1 MGRRVSLVALP
12 HDKGCEVG
20 HMFKSTL
27 RDDDGNPV
35 MFAIVNEW
43 GKVNF
48 NSIVFQGICD
58 SCHQEFRVSYSIES
72 FLVYKEVS

>member
-1 MGRRVSLVALP
+1 MARRVILEAIP
-12 HDKGCEVG
+12 HNKCEVG

-27 RDDDGNPV
+27 KDNYGNPV
-35 MFAIVNEW
+35 MFAIVNEF

-58 SCHQEFRVSYSIES
+58 TCHQEFTASYSVES
-72 FLVYKEVS
+72 FLAYKEVA

>member
-1 MGRRVSLVALP
+1 MRRVSLVPLA
-12 HDKGCEVG
+12 HKAGCEVG

-27 RDDDGNPV
+27 QDDDGNPV
-35 MFAIVNEW
+35 MFAIVNEY

-58 SCHQEFRVSYSIES
+58 TCHQEFRVSYSIES
-72 FLVYKEVS
+72 FLVYKEV